1 MLASLMSYEPLWD
14 DEIAETMVG
23 ATILVGVT
31 HLRADGSERDRA
43 QMHGVIAQVTKSGV
57 VIRLEGERAGETYSL
72 PPDLNAFE
80 PAAPG
85 AYRLRATGE
94 VVEDPD
100 YTTTWRITDPD

>member
-1 MLASLMSYEPLWD
+1 MSYKPLWD

-31 HLRADGSERDRA
+31 HLRADGSERDRQ
-43 QMHGVIAQVTKSGV
+43 QMHGVIAEVTRSGV
-57 VIRLEGERAGETYSL
+57 TIRLEGQRAGETYSL

-85 AYRLRATGE
+85 SYRLHSTGE
-94 VVEDPD
+94 VIEDPD
-100 YTTTWRITDPD
+100 YTTTWSITDPD